1 MSAITDKFRDKMPG
15 DKLANL
21 FQNAK
26 LMPGDFN
33 LKKAENYMI
42 DFDSKA
48 RDWDKEKMHLDRSL
62 AVASE
67 LLRTIPI
74 RSNMRA
80 LEYGAGT
87 GLLSFLLKDRFSEI
101 TMMDSSLE
109 MVNVTQEK
117 IQAAA
122 AKNMKALFVD
132 LEKDNFT
139 GEFDIIYNQMALHH
153 VCNVDPL
160 LGKFHSLLSK
170 GGYLAIADLYKE
182 DGSFHG
188 EGFNGHN
195 GFDVEELSSMLKK
208 HGFRKIT
215 HRQCY
220 ILKKSIT
227 SGELRDFPI
236 FLMTAESEASNQ
248 QVPLGRVFPHA
259 LVGLLP
265 ISQTRSE
272 I

>member
-1 MSAITDKFRDKMPG
+1 MSATTEKFRDKMPG

-101 TMMDSSLE
+101 TMMDSSRE
-109 MVNVTQEK
+109 MVNVAHEK
-117 IQAAA
+117 IQAAPA
-122 AKNMKALFVD
+122 SNMKALFID

-188 EGFNGHN
+188 EGFNGHD
-195 GFDVEELSSMLKK
+195 GFDVEVLSTMLEK
-208 HGFRKIT
+208 HGFREIT

-220 ILKKSIT
+220 ILKKSIA

-236 FLMTAESEASNQ
+236 FLMTASK
-248 QVPLGRVFPHA
+248 
-259 LVGLLP
+259 
-265 ISQTRSE
+265 
-272 I
+272 